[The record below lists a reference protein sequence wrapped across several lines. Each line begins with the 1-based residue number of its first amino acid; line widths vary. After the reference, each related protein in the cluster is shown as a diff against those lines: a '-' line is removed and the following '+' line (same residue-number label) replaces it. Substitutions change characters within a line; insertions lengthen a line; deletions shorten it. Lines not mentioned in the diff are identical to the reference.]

1 MPAACTRRH
10 PPRLSR
16 YTLELAQRE
25 SASVAASKE
34 DLDLEVVS
42 SVNAARQREAQLSE
56 LGVSL
61 DRARSQTE
69 EAREQLRTEQ
79 ARADGLAADLAASKR
94 ERAEAAARAESLSV
108 EMKRLSVQHELRE
121 VTASQER
128 AELKERLQ
136 VSERQTKGGRRTSD
150 VARGEEMGERATDN
164 HAAEGRGA
172 PSGDATAQVVA
183 KWQEARVRAEL
194 CEARSVATESAARAD
209 ALEEE
214 LAMADER
221 ARRAQDDYRLMLERQ
236 LEQRAALSVDEASF
250 QQEIAEMNRA
260 LLHDARQGEASATA
274 RLQALQSRHQRLRTG
289 YERLRGAVLDPAK
302 HSAKQHNEPASTVE
316 GASDGADVAEL
327 EHRVAQLEEARRAL
341 ADRLE
346 RAGQAYTAA
355 LAEMRPGHLADK
367 ESPPQIA
374 GPAVPPS
381 PTPPSGSEAH
391 VVGER
396 KREAAAMVR
405 AIQTLTAQKAE
416 LQRQLERRHVAED
429 ELKNQRAEIERL
441 QAARGDFKQDYAQLR
456 SASSLQV
463 QVKEMSSTIAALESE
478 RPKLL
483 RRAATAE
490 QQLASLQESMT
501 STVQSYQKEILQLRR
516 SQAGA
521 AQGPR

>member
-164 HAAEGRGA
+164 HAAEG
-172 PSGDATAQVVA
+172 SGDATAQVVA